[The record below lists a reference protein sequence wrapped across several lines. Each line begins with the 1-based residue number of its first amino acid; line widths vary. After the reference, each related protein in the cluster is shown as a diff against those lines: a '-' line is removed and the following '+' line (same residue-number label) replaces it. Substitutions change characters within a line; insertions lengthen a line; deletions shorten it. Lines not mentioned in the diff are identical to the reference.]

1 MLYLIYGEDSYRARK
16 NVREITANLVFR
28 DPGAEIHRLTS
39 ENSNEEKIAD
49 LIAGQNLFGRKSAA
63 VFDGLLEVHAD
74 FLTKRAQEMHE
85 SKNVYIILENKPD
98 AKLVKKISKFAQKT
112 LKLDKLSADKTKAW
126 IINEAKV
133 RELALSEQEI
143 GFLSSDF
150 ESNLWTISQV
160 LELKSLGGEI
170 DVRKFLYNPFGLTD
184 LFTLK
189 KRREAYK
196 YFYAD
201 LANGV
206 SAEEMFW
213 KLWWQ
218 IKTLLAVSAEKQKG
232 LNNFQI
238 KSSTGLHPFVIQKS
252 LSALSRFSKEELV
265 KIWDELFALWRDSR
279 EGSADLESGL
289 ERLILKLA

>member
-74 FLTKRAQEMHE
+74 FLTKRAKEMHE

-98 AKLVKKISKFAQKT
+98 SKLVKKISKFAQKT

-201 LANGV
+201 LASGV

-289 ERLILKLA
+289 ERLILELA